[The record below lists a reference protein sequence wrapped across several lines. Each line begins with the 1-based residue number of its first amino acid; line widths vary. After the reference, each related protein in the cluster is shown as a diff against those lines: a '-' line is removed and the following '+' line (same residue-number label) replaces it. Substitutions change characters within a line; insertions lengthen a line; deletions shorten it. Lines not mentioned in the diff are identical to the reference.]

1 MRSTTASRTPDVRE
15 RSELRV
21 YFSPGLLMRPV
32 DRTLK
37 TTVWPPIQTALVRE
51 TSSIFWSSRIGG
63 EGLQK
68 SSDLEKSKGDLRL
81 RETSLKDKVN
91 ASPSA
96 SSKVVSHQ
104 TNST

>member
-21 YFSPGLLMRPV
+21 YFSLGLLMRPV

-37 TTVWPPIQTALVRE
+37 MTVWPPIQTALVRE
-51 TSSIFWSSRIGG
+51 SSSIFWSSRIGG
-63 EGLQK
+63 KALKK
-68 SSDLEKSKGDLRL
+68 SSGFEKSQSDLGL
-81 RETSLKDKVN
+81 RKPSCECTVR

-96 SSKVVSHQ
+96 RSNVGLYRVL
-104 TNST
+104 